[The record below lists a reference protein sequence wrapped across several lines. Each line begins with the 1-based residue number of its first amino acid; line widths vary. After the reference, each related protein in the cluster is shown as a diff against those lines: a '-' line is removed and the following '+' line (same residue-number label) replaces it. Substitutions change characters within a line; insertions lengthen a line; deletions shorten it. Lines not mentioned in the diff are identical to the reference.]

1 MHTKMIKKFI
11 EEHKGEIFDAGYLY
25 ERLFQVIPNK
35 TYLKIIERFV
45 DSTSLVRI
53 SKGVYLI
60 GESKAVVDPILEF
73 YTSNYSGM
81 IIGNRMLYDLGIVDY
96 SSDEIELLTSRITT
110 STKNIKNY
118 KLRYLNMFFIPET
131 IAVIQGLEC
140 IAAIPKLDKY
150 NANKFFLVIEK
161 MIRSYQDYGF
171 ESIIKNI
178 KYDFSTIEALAKIL
192 NEQNVPNKVIA
203 IYEESTK

>member
-1 MHTKMIKKFI
+1 MIKKFI